1 MAQIELTWIEKQRFL
16 GVDSTGHSVVL
27 SPGVDIGVKP
37 SDTLL
42 IALAACASVDVVEIL
57 HKQRAHLDRLTA
69 RASGEQ
75 AAEAPWAYQRIHL
88 HFVVTASGVR
98 PAQLDRVVDLALNK
112 YCSVRASLAPNIQV
126 TFEAE
131 LHAPAQAS

>member
-27 SPGVDIGVKP
+27 SPPGDVGVKA

-42 IALAACASVDVVEIL
+42 IALAACAAFDVVEIL
-57 HKQRAHLDRLTA
+57 HKQRAQIERLSIRT
-69 RASGEQ
+69 SGEQ

-88 HFVVTASGVR
+88 HVDVAAAGVR
-98 PAQLDRVVDLALNK
+98 QAQLDRAIDLALNK
-112 YCSVRASLAPNIQV
+112 YCSVRASLDPKIEV

-131 LHAPAQAS
+131 LRAPEQSG

>member
-27 SPGVDIGVKP
+27 SPGNDVGVKP
-37 SDTLL
+37 SETLL

-57 HKQRAHLDRLTA
+57 HKQRAQLECLTV
-69 RASGEQ
+69 RATGEQ
-75 AAEAPWAYQRIHL
+75 AAEAPWSYQRIHL
-88 HFVVTASGVR
+88 QFVVRVSGIR
-98 PAQLDRVVDLALNK
+98 QAQLDRAVDLALNK
-112 YCSVRASLAPNIQV
+112 YCSVRASLDPNIQI

-131 LHAPAQAS
+131 LRAPERPS

>member
-16 GVDSTGHSVVL
+16 GVDSTSHSVVL
-27 SPGVDIGVKP
+27 SPGNDVGVKP

-57 HKQRAHLDRLTA
+57 HKQRAQLERLTV
-69 RASGEQ
+69 RTSGEQ
-75 AAEAPWAYQRIHL
+75 AAEAPWAFQRIHL

-98 PAQLDRVVDLALNK
+98 QAQLDRAF
-112 YCSVRASLAPNIQV
+112 A
-126 TFEAE
+126 
-131 LHAPAQAS
+131 

>member
-27 SPGVDIGVKP
+27 SPPNDVGVKP

-57 HKQRAHLDRLTA
+57 HKQRAQLDRLTA

-75 AAEAPWAYQRIHL
+75 AAEAPWAYQCIHL
-88 HFVVTASGVR
+88 HFVVRASGVR
-98 PAQLDRVVDLALNK
+98 QAQLDRAVDLALNK

-131 LHAPAQAS
+131 LHAPGAA